1 MGWSRRPLR
10 PVAMPPQLPL
20 PKRKKRKRRRRRC
33 LTTSLAPV
41 PTTTWD
47 SVSSTK
53 EPGYRVIK
61 ARLWGNGRRRRRKG
75 KSRRNNSIEDDKN
88 RQYMFHSCFITSQVS
103 VKYVFSI
110 QFRRGPAYEDCQIIF
125 RFSRCTVY
133 NRLLILPALLESNFS
148 SGLKQF
154 KGIFIVGND
163 FLSRP
168 GLKQFKGIFIVGNDF
183 LS

>member
-1 MGWSRRPLR
+1 
-10 PVAMPPQLPL
+10 MPPQLPL
-20 PKRKKRKRRRRRC
+20 PKRKKRKRKRRRC

-53 EPGYRVIK
+53 ESGYRVIK
-61 ARLWGNGRRRRRKG
+61 ARLWGNRRRRRRKG
-75 KSRRNNSIEDDKN
+75 KDKN
-88 RQYMFHSCFITSQVS
+88 LVETIQLKMIRIAKYVSFMFYTSQVS

-133 NRLLILPALLESNFS
+133 N
-148 SGLKQF
+148 
-154 KGIFIVGND
+154 IVY
-163 FLSRP
+163 
-168 GLKQFKGIFIVGNDF
+168 
-183 LS
+183 